1 MVFALQVQRSASVK
15 ENPKKIKVSV
25 KGVNYLFYFDE
36 INRELLCVTTN
47 FIQLSLFIIMKT
59 KFMLAIRI
67 FLQLAYLSFHQ
78 TNAAFSSLITF
89 DVDGTLV
96 KGSGKAAD
104 SSVHCRA
111 FGHAVGKVLGKGTPT
126 QLVSEVL
133 PRQQFHGSTD
143 GLILI
148 RLAQAALEIPPSE
161 SFAKLDELMMEMY
174 SFVSEKTDEEISEGI
189 NILPGVIATLTKL
202 RDMREETSEGGVMNN
217 NIACGL
223 VTGNVEG
230 IARRKMRAVGVWE
243 TGE

>member
-1 MVFALQVQRSASVK
+1 
-15 ENPKKIKVSV
+15 
-25 KGVNYLFYFDE
+25 
-36 INRELLCVTTN
+36 
-47 FIQLSLFIIMKT
+47 MKT
-59 KFMLAIRI
+59 KFILLTIRT
-67 FLQLAYLSFHQ
+67 FLQLTYLSFHQ
-78 TNAAFSSLITF
+78 TDAAFSSLITF
-89 DVDGTLV
+89 DVDGTIV

-104 SSVHCRA
+104 SSVHCRS

-189 NILPGVIATLTKL
+189 NILPGVIETLTKL
-202 RDMREETSEGGVMNN
+202 RDMREGTSEGGIMSN